1 VTTVPSLVDA
11 RLGTQTKARRTSL
24 MSKTTQ
30 VGTESSNKDF
40 IGIQS
45 EAERLRREH
54 SELKARLSELNS
66 RLYLSPAEELER
78 KQLQKLKLAKKD
90 RLAALLVNYSG
101 NS

>member
-1 VTTVPSLVDA
+1 
-11 RLGTQTKARRTSL
+11 

-30 VGTESSNKDF
+30 VGTESSNRDF
-40 IGIQS
+40 IGIQA

-90 RLAALLVNYSG
+90 RLAALLVNYTG